1 MDSLS
6 RTVWSAFGVRS
17 GAIAITSNQEGF
29 ASHKKATAAAPLLDS
44 PTTTVLYSLC
54 VLASKEIESFNI
66 PNIIVKY
73 HDTRA
78 IS

>member
-1 MDSLS
+1 MTKKLRSITRYHTIGFLLS
-6 RTVWSAFGVRS
+6 IW
-17 GAIAITSNQEGF
+17 Q
-29 ASHKKATAAAPLLDS
+29 
-44 PTTTVLYSLC
+44 
-54 VLASKEIESFNI
+54 ASKEIESFNI